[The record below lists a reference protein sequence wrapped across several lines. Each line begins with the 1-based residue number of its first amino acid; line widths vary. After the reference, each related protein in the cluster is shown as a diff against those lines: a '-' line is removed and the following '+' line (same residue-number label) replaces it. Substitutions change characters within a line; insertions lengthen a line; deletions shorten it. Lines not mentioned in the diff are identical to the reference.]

1 MSDYVPLND
10 AELEGAVRYAD
21 YMAELLT
28 QFEGHEPVL
37 ADYVRRLV
45 AEVRERRDEAAR
57 VEASWDAANMRWKEL
72 YGGEDEP

>member
-45 AEVRERRDEAAR
+45 AEVRERRERQAKIDDDKYY
-57 VEASWDAANMRWKEL
+57 WDDVGDIGTEL
-72 YGGEDEP
+72 

>member
-10 AELEGAVRYAD
+10 AELEDAIRVARALITPTAGLGDVDSRANGY
-21 YMAELLT
+21 L
-28 QFEGHEPVL
+28 
-37 ADYVRRLV
+37 RRLV